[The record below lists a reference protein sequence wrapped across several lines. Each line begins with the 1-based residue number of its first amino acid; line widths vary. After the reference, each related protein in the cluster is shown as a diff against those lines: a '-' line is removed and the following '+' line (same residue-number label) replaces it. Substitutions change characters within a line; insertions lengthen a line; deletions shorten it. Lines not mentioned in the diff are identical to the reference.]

1 MSNENPVSG
10 YKRVA
15 GKECGSCSLCCKLFD
30 VPPVNNKPAG
40 KWCPN
45 CTPGRGC
52 AIWETR
58 PAFCTDYFCHW
69 HVDASLGPEWRPDT
83 AKFILSR
90 EPGGIWLSVVVDMGQ
105 PHAWKREPYHSM
117 LRQLA
122 ERLIETGTNG
132 LMLIEGDR
140 KSVILPD
147 REVLIGTKL
156 THTNISFTKSQ
167 GAGGARYDVV
177 FNQVPVVPDGATGP
191 GVAQV

>member
-1 MSNENPVSG
+1 MSDAPPRAPA
-10 YKRVA
+10 KQ
-15 GKECGSCSLCCKLFD
+15 CGTCTLCCKLFD
-30 VPPVNNKPAG
+30 IPPVNSKPAG

-52 AIWETR
+52 GIWNTR
-58 PAFCTDYFCHW
+58 PQMCADYFCHW

-90 EPGGIWLSVVVDMGQ
+90 EPGGIWLSVVTDPGQ
-105 PHAWKREPYHSM
+105 PMAWKREPYHTM

-122 ERLIETGTNG
+122 ARLIESGTNG

-147 REVLIGTKL
+147 REVLIGTRL
-156 THTNISFTKSQ
+156 THTNISFTKAQVS
-167 GAGGARYDVV
+167 GGVRYDVV
-177 FNQVPVVPDGATGP
+177 FNQAPVVPEGAVGY
-191 GVAQV
+191 GVGAV